1 MTKGMNWRRAR
12 LQGRRTLDAR
22 YEWSE
27 FRIRDAADRWLS
39 SSQAAENRRLLKQRA
54 HTVPVAMPSS
64 Q

>member
-1 MTKGMNWRRAR
+1 MKMSKLNWNKTK

-39 SSQAAENRRLLKQRA
+39 SSQAAERRRLLKLRA
-54 HTVPVAMPSS
+54 TDVSS
-64 Q
+64 SS

>member
-27 FRIRDAADRWLS
+27 FRVRDAADRWLS
-39 SSQAAENRRLLKQRA
+39 SCQAAEHRRLLKQR
-54 HTVPVAMPSS
+54 TVTASSSVPS